1 MSVGS
6 KAVIAAVVFVAS
18 LSTVPTDS
26 YAQGPAFRAP
36 ASPSARNASPSAR
49 NEEKKREAND
59 IAVSIVVS
67 GLTCTC
73 ARFAE
78 DIRNVVNDLRPGGLR
93 VLPVLGVGGL
103 QNLNDVLFL
112 RGMDMGVVDVD
123 HLAVMKRKDPAL
135 YANIENRVQYIA
147 KLYNSEFHVV
157 ARNEIKS
164 YNDLRGKKVN
174 FNLKDSGSDV
184 TADNVF
190 NMLGLDVERSY
201 FDNDDA
207 IKKLLAGEIAA
218 MIVLT
223 GAPQTALAK
232 LRQQDGVHF
241 LSLDVE
247 SVPEQ
252 TAMKVFREYLPAV
265 LTHELYPNLIP
276 PGQSVPTIANRSL
289 LAVYAWPEDTERYRR
304 VAKFVQ
310 KFFDSIDK
318 FHDGSRHPKWKEI
331 NLAAEA
337 PGWTRFKAAQDWLAA
352 NRTAVA
358 SGADSS
364 SEQID
369 GMRLAF
375 EKYLVAN
382 SKTLRGRALSAKERE
397 ALFGQFLQIWR
408 TGSAQQTGGT
418 QQQVR

>member
-1 MSVGS
+1 MSVAS
-6 KAVIAAVVFVAS
+6 KAAIAAVAFLALS
-18 LSTVPTDS
+18 STVPTDS

-36 ASPSARNASPSAR
+36 TSSASRAKASPAAR

-103 QNLNDVLFL
+103 QNLEDVLFL

-135 YANIENRVQYIA
+135 YANIEQRVQYVA

-157 ARNEIKS
+157 ARNEIQT

-201 FDNDDA
+201 YDNDEA
-207 IKKLLAGEIAA
+207 ISKLLAGEISA

-232 LRQQDGVHF
+232 LKSSDGVHF
-241 LSLDVE
+241 LSLDVGGL
-247 SVPEQ
+247 PEQ
-252 TAMKVFREYLPAV
+252 TALKVFRDYLPAV

-304 VAKFVQ
+304 LAKFVH

-318 FHDGSRHPKWKEI
+318 FHDASRHPKWKEV
-331 NLAAEA
+331 NLAAEI
-337 PGWTRFKAAQDWLAA
+337 PGWTRFKPAQEWLAA
-352 NRTAVA
+352 SRTTVA
-358 SGADSS
+358 SGHNDQTD
-364 SEQID
+364 E
-369 GMRLAF
+369 MRLAF
-375 EKYLVAN
+375 DKYLVGN
-382 SKTLRGRALSAKERE
+382 GKNLRGKPLSAKERE
-397 ALFGQFLQIWR
+397 ALFAQFMQIWKR
-408 TGSAQQTGGT
+408 PEA
-418 QQQVR
+418 R